1 MSTGETTDTSNRPA
15 PAELAPR
22 TSRRRPRP
30 IRPPWRDLMPLM
42 RAFGSDILGALT
54 LVRDKYGDFV
64 RTRLP
69 LHIYFVYDPRAI
81 EEILVKKADVF
92 RKDYTSRLLSRV
104 VGNGLLLSE
113 GESWRRQR
121 RLLQPAFHHQQ
132 LQSYAALMVGAIER
146 AMAGWRDGQ
155 ARDVHADMMA
165 VTLDIVAESLFGADV
180 SAAAGDIGRI
190 IGELMEEFGK
200 VLGLSARFQP
210 PAWVPTP
217 TNRRLRRTRRR
228 MDALILGIIEAR
240 KHSQEARDDLLSL
253 LIRARDE
260 GGGKMT
266 DDQVR
271 DEAILLFLAGHETTA
286 LALTYALY
294 LLATHPEQQARLAD
308 ELERVLGGRS
318 PGLGDLDKLPVTET
332 VVLESMRLYPPAW
345 GIGRQAHEPVE
356 IGGYAFPRGAEFVM
370 SPWVVHRDARN
381 FEDAG
386 AFKPERWEG
395 DLQRRLP
402 RFAYFPFG
410 GGPRVCIGNRFAM
423 MEAKLVLA
431 SAVQRF
437 RFEPTPETEVR
448 LFPSVTLRPRGGV
461 RLRIVDRRA

>member
-1 MSTGETTDTSNRPA
+1 MTTGEATDSSA
-15 PAELAPR
+15 
-22 TSRRRPRP
+22 RPRSKP
-30 IRPPWRDLMPLM
+30 PRPPWGDFIPMM
-42 RAFGSDILGALT
+42 RAFNENVLT
-54 LVRDKYGDFV
+54 GLTTIHAKYGDFV

-69 LHIYFVYDPRAI
+69 LQLYFVSAPSAI
-81 EEILVKKADVF
+81 EEILVKKADAF
-92 RKDYTSRLLSRV
+92 RKDRVSKLLSRV
-104 VGNGLLLSE
+104 VGNGLLVNE
-113 GESWRRQR
+113 GESWKRQR
-121 RLLQPAFHHQQ
+121 RLVQPAFHHQQ
-132 LQSYAALMVGAIER
+132 LQSYATLMVGAIER
-146 AMAGWRDGQ
+146 ARDGWRGGET
-155 ARDVHADMMA
+155 RDVHADMMG
-165 VTLDIVAESLFGADV
+165 VTLDIVAETLFGADL
-180 SAAAGDIGRI
+180 SADAGDIGHI
-190 IGELMEEFGK
+190 IGDLMEQFGR

-210 PAWVPTP
+210 PMWVPTP
-217 TNRRLRRTRRR
+217 ANRRLRKTSRRI
-228 MDALILGIIEAR
+228 DTLIQGIIDAR
-240 KHSQEARDDLLSL
+240 KRSQETRDDLLSL

-260 GGGKMT
+260 AGGQMT
-266 DDQVR
+266 DAQVR
-271 DEAILLFLAGHETTA
+271 DEAVILFLAGHETTA

-294 LLATHPEQQARLAD
+294 LLATHPEAQVRLAD
-308 ELERVLGGRS
+308 EIERVLGGRS
-318 PGLGDLDKLPVTET
+318 PGLGDLDKLAVTET

-356 IGGYAFPRGAEFVM
+356 IGGYAFPKGAEFVM

-381 FEDAG
+381 FEDAA
-386 AFKPERWEG
+386 AFKPERWDG

-461 RLRIVDRRA
+461 RLRIVDRRTQD